1 MQLLMFY
8 VFGIGAVISA
18 LLMVTQKMPVRAAMS
33 LIATMSFVAGL
44 YVLLDAHLIAV
55 LQLIVYA
62 GAIMVLF
69 LFVIML
75 LNVDQKEGQTARNA
89 VLYQFIA
96 ILVVGMTM
104 VTAVGLFKIDGSLFA
119 FADAGGQFGTTRAVG
134 TLLFTNYALP
144 FEIASLLLLAA
155 IVGAVILAKRR
166 IRDSEYEPIV
176 PLVPDHER

>member
-8 VFGIGAVISA
+8 IFAIGAVVSG
-18 LLMVTQKMPVRAAMS
+18 LVMVTQKRPVRAAMA
-33 LIATMSFVAGL
+33 LIACMSFLAGL

-89 VLYQFIA
+89 VLLQFIA
-96 ILVVGMTM
+96 VLVVGLSLVMM
-104 VTAVGLFKIDGSLFA
+104 VSLVKVDMSLFA
-119 FADAGGQFGTTRAVG
+119 LGDGASQFGTTRAVG
-134 TLLFTNYALP
+134 KMLFTEFLLP
-144 FEIASLLLLAA
+144 FEIASVLLLAA

-166 IRDSEYEPIV
+166 IGDSE
-176 PLVPDHER
+176 